1 MKQAR
6 RRRHCV
12 FTDGSR
18 KRFPWASFNALEGA
32 VDLEAC
38 RRLGIDVTR
47 RPTGGRAILHT
58 AEEVTFSLIVS
69 AARAG
74 HDGSDGRL
82 SAPRHRHRRRLAVA
96 GIGGPPGGTYGR
108 FAGGGG
114 GAGDPACFAVKAR
127 CDLVVGK
134 SKLVGSAEVQQRGV
148 ILQQNSLPLRLQ
160 AERWS
165 QVFLRAALAPEA
177 TGLWEAVGREIP
189 APEVAA
195 ALRGGFRGSFRRGLS
210 GRDSHRGGA
219 LPRRSARSAGKSL
232 RRRLD
237 AAPGAPGPRPPGAAR
252 TTTASARG
260 ARRGSRRSCG
270 GLRRSLFCRFHLVL
284 LAWRI

>member
-1 MKQAR
+1 M
-6 RRRHCV
+6 
-12 FTDGSR
+12 FTGGSR
-18 KRFPWASFNALEGA
+18 RRFPWASFNALEGA

-69 AARAG
+69 AARLGTTGVMDAYQLLATGIVGALQSLGLEARLVARTGASPAG
-74 HDGSDGRL
+74 
-82 SAPRHRHRRRLAVA
+82 AVA
-96 GIGGPPGGTYGR
+96 
-108 FAGGGG
+108 
-114 GAGDPACFAVKAR
+114 AGDPACFAVKAR

-177 TGLWEAVGREIP
+177 TGLWEAAGREIP

-195 ALRGGFRGSFRRGLS
+195 ALRAGFAEAFGVVFQEGTLTAEERCLAE
-210 GRDSHRGGA
+210 A
-219 LPRRSARSAGKSL
+219 LAPQVSLYAG
-232 RRRLD
+232 D
-237 AAPGAPGPRPPGAAR
+237 
-252 TTTASARG
+252 
-260 ARRGSRRSCG
+260 
-270 GLRRSLFCRFHLVL
+270 
-284 LAWRI
+284 